1 MKNIYTTMSA
11 LMLAA
16 GFATS
21 ASAAV
26 ALTAGQYST
35 VGTVTSATSQ
45 CSAVGLAAN
54 AANNSVLTYPGAG
67 KTGLTIYVP
76 TPGVLQLCTGFPAVP
91 AAGLS
96 SFTAAGKCAIY
107 STSGDIPAQPVDF
120 TFKSTAIN
128 AFSAVG
134 TTTISIPATDTI
146 GGGCKAV
153 VSTTTVF
160 TGLK

>member
-1 MKNIYTTMSA
+1 MSA
-11 LMLAA
+11 LVLAA
-16 GFATS
+16 GFATC
-21 ASAAV
+21 ATAATV

-35 VGTVTSATSQ
+35 IGTVTSATSQ

-54 AANNSVLTYPGAG
+54 AANDSILTYPGAG